1 MKPVNFRDLANIAA
15 AEASRVYPWDL
26 VEKEILIP
34 LFQKKNIADVASIS

>member
-1 MKPVNFRDLANIAA
+1 MKPVNFRDLADTAA

-34 LFQKKNIADVASIS
+34 LFQKNSIADAALNS